1 MVRPIRTLEA
11 EANRNAR
18 TGIRFQNARKKRRRF
33 RLTFRQVLLV
43 SILLLIFMV
52 SGIGYVWSNFEGTQ
66 IGYNMSMLQQKEL
79 KLKELNQKLKVE
91 LAYLRSPQYLESA
104 ARELG
109 LKAVSPAQV
118 VILP

>member
-1 MVRPIRTLEA
+1 MVRAIRTLEA
-11 EANRNAR
+11 EAKRNIR
-18 TGIRFQNARKKRRRF
+18 TGIRIQNSRKKKRRL
-33 RLTFRQVLLV
+33 RLTFQQVVLV
-43 SILLLIFMV
+43 CILLLIFMG

-66 IGYNMSMLQQKEL
+66 IGYNMSQLQQKEL
-79 KLKELNQKLKVE
+79 KLKELNQKLRVE

-109 LKAVSPAQV
+109 LKAVSPAHV